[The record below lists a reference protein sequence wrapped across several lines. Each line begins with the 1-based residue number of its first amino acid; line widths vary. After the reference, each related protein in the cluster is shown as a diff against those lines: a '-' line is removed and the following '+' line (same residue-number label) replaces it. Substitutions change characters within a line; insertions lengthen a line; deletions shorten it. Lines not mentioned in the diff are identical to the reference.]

1 MKATNEDFEELNGEN
16 SELIRNK
23 RQASEVEQIN
33 GDPAMDEIQGIW
45 QGMWETV
52 VDGAK
57 QIVKKVAE
65 SFDKEPQQQPHED
78 FEH

>member
-1 MKATNEDFEELNGEN
+1 M
-16 SELIRNK
+16 
-23 RQASEVEQIN
+23 EQIN

-45 QGMWETV
+45 QGMWESV

-65 SFDKEPQQQPHED
+65 SFDNEPQPQPRED
-78 FEH
+78 FEN